1 MKIGV
6 VGTGMVGAT
15 AAYAITMRGIGS
27 ELVLVD
33 VNAERARAEADDI
46 LHAVPFA
53 HPLRVRAGSYADLAD
68 SKVVI
73 IAAGVAQKPDE
84 TRLQLLQRNAKIFQ
98 SVVPQILQ
106 YAPHA
111 ILVVATNPVDVMTHL
126 TARYAAE
133 HNVPPERVLGSG
145 TMLDSARFRAL
156 LARRL
161 GVDTNHVHGYV
172 IGEHGDSEVL
182 VWSLVT
188 VGVIPLVDFT
198 RTQGI
203 TLDEQTKAEVDQ
215 NVRRAAYTIIQGK
228 GATYYGVGSALARLV
243 NAIQDDQRAILTV
256 CSRVPE
262 IAGVE
267 DVTISMPHVVGGQ
280 GNMGTLSLPLTPEE
294 EEALRASARVVK
306 EATDALP

>member
-33 VNAERARAEADDI
+33 VNEARARAEADDI

-53 HPLRVRAGSYADLAD
+53 HPLRVRAGNYADLAN
-68 SKVVI
+68 SEVVI

-98 SVVPQILQ
+98 SVVPQILE

-188 VGVIPLVDFT
+188 VGVIPLADFS

-203 TLDEQTKAEVDQ
+203 TLDERTKAEVDQ
-215 NVRRAAYTIIQGK
+215 NVRQAAYTIIQGK

>member
-15 AAYAITMRGIGS
+15 AAYAIVMKGIGS

-33 VNAERARAEADDI
+33 KNESRAQAEAEDI
-46 LHAVPFA
+46 WHAVPFA
-53 HPLRVRAGSYADLAD
+53 SPIRVQSGHYEDLAG

-84 TRLQLLQRNAKIFQ
+84 TRLQLLERNAAIFR
-98 SVVPQILQ
+98 SVVPAILEH
-106 YAPHA
+106 APNA

-133 HNVPPERVLGSG
+133 QGVPAERVIGSG

-156 LARRL
+156 L
-161 GVDTNHVHGYV
+161 GNHLDIDPDHIHGYV

-182 VWSLVT
+182 VWSRVT
-188 VGVIPLVDFT
+188 VGVIPLEDFCRERGILLDNAT
-198 RTQGI
+198 RARIDQG
-203 TLDEQTKAEVDQ
+203 
-215 NVRRAAYTIIQGK
+215 VRRAAYSIIEGK
-228 GATYYGVGSALARLV
+228 GATYYGVGSALARLIY
-243 NAIQDDQRAILTV
+243 AILDDQRAILTV
-256 CSRVPE
+256 CAPLQH

-267 DVTISMPHVVGGQ
+267 DVTISMPHMIGGR
-280 GNMGTLSLPLTPEE
+280 GNMGTLSLPLTSEE
-294 EEALRASARVVK
+294 IEALQNSARVVK
-306 EATDALP
+306 EATDALA

>member
-33 VNAERARAEADDI
+33 VNEARARAEADDI

-53 HPLRVRAGSYADLAD
+53 HPLRVRAGNYADLAN
-68 SKVVI
+68 SEVVI

-98 SVVPQILQ
+98 NVVPHILE

-161 GVDTNHVHGYV
+161 GVDTSHVHGYV

-188 VGVIPLVDFT
+188 VGVIPLADFT

-203 TLDEQTKAEVDQ
+203 TLDERTKAEVDE

-306 EATDALP
+306 KATDALP

>member
-33 VNAERARAEADDI
+33 VNEARARAEADDI

-53 HPLRVRAGSYADLAD
+53 HPLRVRAGKYADLAN
-68 SKVVI
+68 SEVVI

-84 TRLQLLQRNAKIFQ
+84 TRRQLLQRNAKIFQ
-98 SVVPQILQ
+98 SVVPHILE

-188 VGVIPLVDFT
+188 VGVIPLADFT

-215 NVRRAAYTIIQGK
+215 NVRQAAYAIIQGK

-280 GNMGTLSLPLTPEE
+280 GNMGTLSLPLTSEE

>member
-33 VNAERARAEADDI
+33 VNEARARAEADDI

-53 HPLRVRAGSYADLAD
+53 HPLRVRAGNYADLAN
-68 SKVVI
+68 SEVVI

-84 TRLQLLQRNAKIFQ
+84 TRRQLLQRNAKIFQ
-98 SVVPQILQ
+98 SVVPHILE
-106 YAPHA
+106 YAPDA

-188 VGVIPLVDFT
+188 VGVIPLADFT

-215 NVRRAAYTIIQGK
+215 NVRQAAYAIIQGK